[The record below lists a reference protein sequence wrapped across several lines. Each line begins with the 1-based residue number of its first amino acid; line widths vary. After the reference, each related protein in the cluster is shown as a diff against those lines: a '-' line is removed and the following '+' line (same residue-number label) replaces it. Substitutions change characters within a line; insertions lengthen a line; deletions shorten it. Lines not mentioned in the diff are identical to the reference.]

1 MTLAVH
7 QRTGHQRSKRA
18 YWSERASALFCLV
31 SVSLVGCGPSAE
43 ELEQKQLERA
53 RVAAQQRPAEQ
64 ASIAPP
70 EEQPIEMADV
80 PMSLMMGYDNLSP
93 LMQGYFGDEQST
105 SVLIENLKRDHQPLQ
120 APVVVNVKWVPMDL
134 NRGNGV
140 VSIVYDKPVFSFDQ
154 LQPVANALLKY
165 RNYVGGAFDMRLL
178 SFEMFIAGKGQDGCG
193 FPLLNTSGLS
203 YGLVSPCI
211 RIDGEKIC
219 AKDDGTMTA
228 DVQSAIARCFVP

>member
-1 MTLAVH
+1 MKQSVYQQAGY
-7 QRTGHQRSKRA
+7 QYKKRA
-18 YWSERASALFCLV
+18 YWSERASALFWL
-31 SVSLVGCGPSAE
+31 SAFTLIGCGPSAE
-43 ELEQKQLERA
+43 EQERQRLQQA
-53 RVAAQQRPAEQ
+53 RVAAQQISVQ
-64 ASIAPP
+64 P
-70 EEQPIEMADV
+70 ENITDQEMQPIKMADV
-80 PMSLMMGYDNLSP
+80 PMSLMMEYDNLSP

-105 SVLIENLKRDHQPLQ
+105 AGLIENLKRDRQPLQ

-140 VSIVYDKPVFSFDQ
+140 ISIVYDKPVASFEQ

-219 AKDDGTMTA
+219 AKDDGTMTV
-228 DVQSAIARCFVP
+228 DVKSAIARCFIP

>member
-1 MTLAVH
+1 MLSLSKETCWFLGINACLFFLS
-7 QRTGHQRSKRA
+7 TG
-18 YWSERASALFCLV
+18 CT
-31 SVSLVGCGPSAE
+31 PSAE
-43 ELEQKQLERA
+43 DMEAKRLEQARAQSQTLVSQIEPSER
-53 RVAAQQRPAEQ
+53 PSET
-64 ASIAPP
+64 
-70 EEQPIEMADV
+70 PIPIADV
-80 PMSLMMGYDNLSP
+80 PMSLMMEYDNLSP
-93 LMQGYFGDEQST
+93 LMQTYFGDDKST
-105 SVLIENLKRDHQPLQ
+105 AQLIENLKRDRQPLQ

-140 VSIVYDKPVFSFDQ
+140 ISIVYDKPVASFDQ

-228 DVQSAIARCFVP
+228 DVKSAIARCFIP